1 MATDPSC
8 IFCRIIAGRAEASV
22 VHRDDLVAAFM
33 DIRPVSPG
41 HLLVV
46 PKQHTPDLKGL
57 DVAYASQM
65 MVVGRRLALAV
76 RHSGLR
82 CQGVNLYLAD
92 GAAAGQTVFHV
103 HLHVIPRFQGDGFR
117 VHFPSGYG
125 ILPSRSELED
135 TAAMIKAALRS
146 PEGGED

>member
-8 IFCRIIAGRAEASV
+8 IFCRIIAGRAEASL
-22 VHRDDLVAAFM
+22 VHQDDWVAAFM
-33 DIRPVSPG
+33 DIRPVAPG

-57 DVAYASQM
+57 DEVYARQM
-65 MVVGRRLALAV
+65 IVVGRRLALAL
-76 RHSGLR
+76 RQSGLL

-125 ILPSRSELED
+125 IPPSRSQLDD
-135 TAAMIKAALRS
+135 TAAMIKAALKS